1 MRVLLTGFEAFGAD
15 TTNPTALAVARLA
28 AEDDPVPGVDL
39 VTAVLPV
46 VFGEASAALLAA
58 VDAERPDVVVA
69 TGMAGGRTAIT
80 PERYAHDLDEV
91 VGPDGRVERRSTGG
105 PAAYAS
111 TLGVDALVDALR
123 AAGIP
128 AAADSGAGHYA
139 CHVSYALLGH
149 LAEHHPGVI
158 GGFVHVPCSHEQV
171 LAEASPRPSLSLET
185 ITAALRVVVVD
196 CAGRA
201 PRRDDVR
208 RDASSTSLG
217 RRLPWVDGRR

>member
-15 TTNPTALAVARLA
+15 TTNPTALAVACLA
-28 AEDDPVPGVDL
+28 AEEAPAGVEL
-39 VTAVLPV
+39 VTTVLPV

-69 TGMAGGRTAIT
+69 TGMAGGRTAVT

-91 VGPDGRVERRSTGG
+91 VGPDGPVERRSTGG
-105 PAAYAS
+105 PVARAS

-128 AAADSGAGHYA
+128 AAASSTAGHYV
-139 CHVSYALLGH
+139 CNHVSYALLGH
-149 LAEHHPGVI
+149 LADHHPGVL

-171 LAEASPRPSLSLET
+171 LAEASPRASLSLDT
-185 ITAALRVVVVD
+185 ITTALRVVVAD
-196 CAGRA
+196 CAGRVA
-201 PRRDDVR
+201 GTPQVEAD
-208 RDASSTSLG
+208 
-217 RRLPWVDGRR
+217 